1 MDTNGLC
8 LLSIWLK
15 IYVRFRLLTHLFSM
29 VISEKKTKKSSVLL
43 FIVLY
48 VILEIGEQMQRLMG
62 YLYNFIMKTM
72 WFLVKVSH

>member
-1 MDTNGLC
+1 MLALDLTQDLC
-8 LLSIWLK
+8 AIP
-15 IYVRFRLLTHLFSM
+15 LTYASVFHGNKW
-29 VISEKKTKKSSVLL
+29 KKKQKKKSSVLL

-72 WFLVKVSH
+72 WFLVEVGH